1 MNNNEIEKTIK
12 VYEKIGIVTRNDVA
26 SMDMYSGSKLLFE
39 ALRDDLKRRNRS
51 DKIVLKEVGLHGH
64 FDYSSVIFNVEK
76 YSHKE
81 IEEYMIKYVLNDKN
95 K

>member
-1 MNNNEIEKTIK
+1 MNNSEIEKTIK
-12 VYEKIGIVTRNDVA
+12 VYEENGIVTRNDVA
-26 SMDMYSGSKLLFE
+26 SMDMNSGSKVLFK

-51 DKIVLKEVGLHGH
+51 DKIVLKELGLHGY
-64 FDYSSVIFNVEK
+64 FDYSSVIFNEEK

-81 IEEYMIKYVLNDKN
+81 IEKYMIKYVLNDTN